1 MAVAAPDNQ
10 TNLKQKAVR
19 AAGWLAFAKIFGQGF
34 QFIITI
40 TLARLLVPKDYG
52 LIALAS
58 LITEFLR
65 NFNELGLG
73 TSVVQMKEVEDRI
86 LHSLFWFSL
95 AISTGIYLV
104 SFLLAPVAEW
114 YFRAPGLSTVFRVL
128 ALTLIIGSLK
138 TVPAAMMVRAVDF
151 KRISISEAVAFFAS
165 GSTSITLAFLGH
177 GVWALVFGALAYDV
191 CNMLLV
197 FFWQPWRPRLSFH
210 RDKVRDMLHFG
221 VTVTG
226 SRLLFNTYQEADNFV
241 VGRVLGPISLGFY
254 SMSFRLA
261 RLPVEKIS
269 AVVNNIAFPVF
280 SRVQDDL
287 PVLRGYYLKV
297 ARLIS
302 MLTFPLMVGGIVLAP
317 DLIGVVLTDKWAP
330 SVLAFQILSASA
342 ILQSVYTINGHV
354 LTARGRVKKL
364 FRYQVLAVIAL
375 PLAFFIGTKKGI
387 NGVALGWLCI
397 EPLLMTY
404 MFFMVFREIGVR
416 VGEYLRTLAPAICGA
431 AGMAAMVLAFQRVA
445 APLIARPSLR
455 LGAAVACGALGY
467 LAIVLTFFRDAV
479 LGLRS
484 MLRTSPPKAA
494 AA

>member
-1 MAVAAPDNQ
+1 MAAAAPEAHGS
-10 TNLKQKAVR
+10 LKQKAVR
-19 AAGWLAFAKIFGQGF
+19 AAGWLAFAKVVGQGF
-34 QFIITI
+34 QFCITI
-40 TLARLLVPKDYG
+40 TLARLLAPKDYG
-52 LIALAS
+52 LIALAA

-73 TSVVQMKEVEDRI
+73 TSVVQMKEVEDRV

-104 SFLLAPVAEW
+104 SCLLAPVAEW
-114 YFRAPGLSTVFRVL
+114 YFRAPGLSMVFRVL

-138 TVPAAMMVRAVDF
+138 TVPAAMMVRSVDF
-151 KRISISEAVAFFAS
+151 KRISISETLAFFAS
-165 GSTSITLAFLGH
+165 GSTSITLAYLGY

-191 CNMLLV
+191 CNMFLV
-197 FFWQPWRPRLSFH
+197 FFWQPWRPRLAFE
-210 RDKVRDMLHFG
+210 RDKVREMLHFG

-226 SRLLFNTYQEADNFV
+226 SRLLFNAYQEADNFV

-287 PVLRGYYLKV
+287 PLLRGYYLKV

-317 DLIGVVLTDKWAP
+317 DLIGVVLTAKWAP

-354 LTARGRVKKL
+354 LTARGQVKKL
-364 FRYQVLAVIAL
+364 FRYQLLAVVAL
-375 PLAFFIGTKKGI
+375 PLAFFIGTRKGI
-387 NGVALGWLCI
+387 NGVALGWLCV
-397 EPLLMTY
+397 EPLLMVY
-404 MFFMVFREIGVR
+404 MFSMVFREIGV
-416 VGEYLRTLAPAICGA
+416 GLAEYARTLMPATVGA
-431 AGMAAMVLAFQRVA
+431 AGMAAAVLAFQRWA
-445 APLIARPSLR
+445 APLLAHPPLR
-455 LGAAVACGALGY
+455 LGAAVACGALSY
-467 LAIVLTFFRDAV
+467 AMIVLVCFRDAAQ
-479 LGLRS
+479 GLRS
-484 MLRTSPPKAA
+484 MVRTSSPKQAA
-494 AA
+494 A